1 MKITHSHEGV
11 IIMNVQELVARFP
24 EIPADL
30 HHEEILSRFADVFA
44 GPLSIA
50 QKPSACSTEH
60 DAGNHYYMKL
70 INPIGIY
77 RLGLMKREMLLSQI
91 AGLVE
96 KQQTNPGFAE
106 SLVPTDVVA
115 REARGPGCG

>member
-1 MKITHSHEGV
+1 MTI
-11 IIMNVQELVARFP
+11 QELLVRFP

-30 HHEEILSRFADVFA
+30 HHEEVLSRFADVFG

-60 DAGNHYYMKL
+60 DAANHYYMKL

-77 RLGLMKREMLLSQI
+77 RLGLMKREMLLAQL
-91 AGLVE
+91 GELVE
-96 KQQTNPGFAE
+96 KQQADPNFAE
-106 SLVPTDVVA
+106 TLVPSGVA
-115 REARGPGCG
+115 ASETRGPGCG

>member
-1 MKITHSHEGV
+1 MD
-11 IIMNVQELVARFP
+11 VQELVARFP

-30 HHEEILSRFADVFA
+30 HDEEVLARFAEVFG

-50 QKPSACSTEH
+50 QKPSACSAEY

-70 INPIGIY
+70 VNPMGIY

-91 AGLVE
+91 AELIE
-96 KQQTNPGFAE
+96 KQEMDPNFAE
-106 SLVPTDVVA
+106 TLVPSGVA
-115 REARGPGCG
+115 ANEVRGPGCG